1 MILKSHEIA
10 RKLLE
15 PDSAD
20 PLVITPCPAK
30 KEMLEGGTA
39 SVDLRLGTWI
49 ASLRQSR
56 ITHLDVSKAAL
67 DGPDSDK
74 IPGEG
79 RLTRQYYVPFGER
92 FILHPHHFILG
103 ATLEWIRLPKD
114 IAGYVIGKSS
124 WGRRGL
130 IIATAVGVHPG
141 FAGCLT
147 LEISN
152 LGEIP
157 VAIRPGMKICQLF
170 LHTASADSPATSRS
184 AFVGQRKPRLG
195 TVKVDPIADALM
207 KAHHPPE
214 G

>member
-1 MILKSHEIA
+1 MIIKSHEIA
-10 RKLLE
+10 RRLSQ
-15 PDSAD
+15 PDPAD
-20 PLVITPCPAK
+20 PLVITPRPQIS
-30 KEMLEGGTA
+30 ELESSGTA

-56 ITHLDVSKAAL
+56 IADLDVSSPANL
-67 DGPDSDK
+67 T
-74 IPGEG
+74 GEG
-79 RLTRQYYVPFGER
+79 RLIRQYYVPFGER
-92 FILHPHHFILG
+92 FILHPQYFILE
-103 ATLEWIRLPKD
+103 ATLEWIRLPKN

-130 IIATAVGVHPG
+130 AIATAAGVHPG

-157 VAIRPGMKICQLF
+157 VAIRPGMQICQLF
-170 LHTASADSPATSRS
+170 LHTASDESHATSRS

-195 TVKVDPIADALM
+195 VVKVDPIADALM
-207 KAHHPPE
+207 KASRQ
-214 G
+214 

>member
-1 MILKSHEIA
+1 MIIKSHEIA
-10 RKLLE
+10 KKLNE
-15 PDSAD
+15 PDPTD
-20 PLVITPCPAK
+20 PMVITPKPLL
-30 KEMLEGGTA
+30 KELEKAGTA

-56 ITHLDVSKAAL
+56 ISHLDVSNA
-67 DGPDSDK
+67 SDLA
-74 IPGEG
+74 GEG

-92 FILHPHHFILG
+92 FILHPQYFILG

-130 IIATAVGVHPG
+130 VIATAVGVHPG

-147 LEISN
+147 LEIGN

-157 VAIRPGMKICQLF
+157 VAIRPGMQICQLF
-170 LHTASADSPATSRS
+170 LHTASSDSPATSRS

-195 TVKVDPIADALM
+195 TVKVDAIAEALM
-207 KAHHPPE
+207 KANQ
-214 G
+214 